1 MDKLKSENPDDPPEV
16 LEEKITDN
24 DSKVCDGEVGGFPC
38 PSYPRS
44 NSPSSCSFYST
55 NTRSEADTMS
65 SYSYYST
72 GTVRDTDTAS
82 YCSADTMVGDSDM
95 EEERERVDVTKLGD
109 NLEEPEDLENTESE
123 RVHNITDTTAAEE
136 RAYLASSCLSDIPG
150 TPSTVSQGEVS
161 FAGQVNERLG
171 RLLGYQGEAGQAGG
185 LLGQH
190 GGEEDHELNV
200 DDVDAKIIGYEI
212 VGTKRDLYTVYKI
225 HISYPASPFEDWF
238 IQRRYSDFLR
248 LRTTLI
254 KEFPSKESELPF
266 PPKRWV
272 GSNLEPTFLGRR
284 LAGLQFFLATVLEV
298 TELRQSPG
306 VLAFLSVSRPLSGQS
321 YPLENKVICDTL
333 EEAIKELRKQLRKK
347 EKLEMELKYHKQ
359 MNWEKERQIENLIE
373 ENLMLRQQKEILENT
388 NSYERES
395 VKEWR
400 AMNH

>member
-1 MDKLKSENPDDPPEV
+1 MDKVDSENPDDQAEIV
-16 LEEKITDN
+16 KENMTDN
-24 DSKVCDGEVGGFPC
+24 DSKVCAGEVGVFPC

-109 NLEEPEDLENTESE
+109 NLEETEDLENTESE
-123 RVHNITDTTAAEE
+123 RINNITDTTAADE
-136 RAYLASSCLSDIPG
+136 RAYLANSCLSDIPG
-150 TPSTVSQGEVS
+150 TPSTASQGEVS
-161 FAGQVNERLG
+161 FAGQVNDRLG
-171 RLLGYQGEAGQAGG
+171 RLLGYQGEAGQAGR
-185 LLGQH
+185 LLAQNGD
-190 GGEEDHELNV
+190 EEDCELNV
-200 DDVDAKIIGYEI
+200 DEVDAKIIGYEI
-212 VGTKRDLYTVYKI
+212 VGTRRDLYTVYKI
-225 HISYPASPFEDWF
+225 HISYPASPFEDWY

-254 KEFPSKESELPF
+254 KEFPSKESDLPF

-298 TELRQSPG
+298 TELRQSSA
-306 VLAFLSVSRPLSGQS
+306 VLAFLSISRPLSGQS

-359 MNWEKERQIENLIE
+359 MNWEKERQIENLME

-395 VKEWR
+395 LKDWR
-400 AMNH
+400 AMDH